1 MAVIEISEEESMCV
15 DIACIDTNGSICSGY

>member
-15 DIACIDTNGSICSGY
+15 DIACLDTNGSICSGY